1 MAFIEHKFNLTIR
14 DIDKNTNL
22 TNKAI
27 LSFFEDIGGFHSNI
41 AGYGLKQIS
50 ETKISWVLLHWK
62 IKILKQIKYG
72 DAVRIKTWSR
82 GPKLAC
88 CYRDFELYN
97 SKNELCAI
105 GTSKWALYH
114 LEKGLMKLNSDI
126 MSKFSVEDK
135 TAIDFDFKKMQ
146 EPTSYI
152 NIFNY
157 TVLRSDIDING
168 HMHNLRY
175 LDLAYEALP
184 KEVYDNNNFKDVEI
198 MYKKECYLGD
208 SLKCLYSYINNE
220 HIVTIKSQDEKI
232 LHAIIKLK

>member
-1 MAFIEHKFNLTIR
+1 MAFYEKEFNMTIR
-14 DIDKNTNL
+14 DIDKDTYL

-27 LSFFEDIGGFHSNI
+27 LSYFEDIGGYCSNI
-41 AGYGLKQIS
+41 AGYGLEQIS

-72 DAVRIKTWSR
+72 APVRIKTWSR

-126 MSKFSVEDK
+126 MSKFDVEDK
-135 TAIDFDFKKMQ
+135 IVMDFDFKKIQ
-146 EPTSYI
+146 EPTNYI
-152 NIFNY
+152 SIFNY
-157 TVLRSDIDING
+157 TVLRSDIDINS

-184 KEVYDNNNFKDVEI
+184 KEVYDNNSFNYVEI

-208 SLKCLYSYINNE
+208 NLKCFYLYINDE
-220 HIVTIKSQDEKI
+220 HIITIKSQDEKV